1 MQTTS
6 DIELRSLPP
15 QEIEAEQ
22 SVLGACLLESNN
34 LVRSAYVLPTDF
46 YKTAH
51 QEIFSAMQRIVAR
64 GEDLDVITLASEVRD
79 SEHLQP
85 LGGAAYLSTLMAL
98 VPTSANFRSHERMVI
113 AAAQRRQIIKLSRNT
128 IDEAMEN
135 KDADAVLATCIEK
148 LNAIRRHEGDE
159 IIPYCDIVNR
169 GYDEIQRRND
179 LAREGRIS
187 GIPTGFRDLDAA
199 LNGLQPGYII
209 VSGDTGMGKSALV
222 AQIARNAAGMGR
234 KVGIVSLEMG
244 PEQIAMRD
252 ISGES
257 DIPLSRLMAGTLHEN
272 DWEPLAATA
281 GRLHGLPIWGA
292 FSTFS
297 MRQIERVTDDM
308 VQRFGVELMIY
319 DYLQLENVD
328 DHDGT
333 REQEVTRISRMHK
346 RKSQQHR
353 IPCIVISSLNRA
365 IAHRTEKRPTK
376 SDLRESGSLEYDADV
391 ILFVYRDEVYN
402 CKCPRSTLCLCGRR
416 GKAEIIIDKGRM
428 LRTGIVDL
436 LWHGNT
442 TSFKDVEEQE
452 KRK

>member
-1 MQTTS
+1 MQTTN
-6 DIELRSLPP
+6 DIELRALPP
-15 QEIEAEQ
+15 QELEAEQ
-22 SVLGACLLESNN
+22 NVLGACLLESNH
-34 LVRSAYVLPTDF
+34 LVRSAYLLPGDF
-46 YKTAH
+46 YKSAH
-51 QEIFSAMQRIVAR
+51 RELFAAMQRIVAR
-64 GEDLDVITLASEVRD
+64 GEDLDVITLAAEVRGN
-79 SEHLQP
+79 EHLQP
-85 LGGAAYLSTLMAL
+85 LGGPAYLSTLMAL
-98 VPTSANFRSHERMVI
+98 VPTAANFRSHERMVI
-113 AAAQRRQIIKLSRNT
+113 AAAQRRQIIKLSRDT
-128 IDEAMEN
+128 IDAAMEN

-148 LNAIRRHEGDE
+148 LSAIRRHEGDE
-159 IIPYCDIVNR
+159 ILPYSDIVNK

-179 LAREGRIS
+179 LFRSGKIS
-187 GIPTGFRDLDAA
+187 GIPTGFRDLDTAI
-199 LNGLQPGYII
+199 NGLQPGYII

-222 AQIARNAAGMGR
+222 AQIARNAAGRGH
-234 KVGIVSLEMG
+234 KVGVVSLEMG

-257 DIPLSRLMAGTLHEN
+257 DIPLSRLMAGTLHDM

-292 FSTFS
+292 FTTFT
-297 MRQIERVTDDM
+297 MRRIERVTDDM

-346 RKSQQHR
+346 FKSQQHR
-353 IPCIVISSLNRA
+353 IPCIVISSLNRS

-402 CKCPRSTLCLCGRR
+402 CKCPKNTLCLCGRR
-416 GKAEIIIDKGRM
+416 GKAELIIDKGRM
-428 LRTGIVDL
+428 LRTGTVDL

-442 TSFKDVEEQE
+442 TSFRDVEEQE
-452 KRK
+452 L